1 MANIFFVLGT
11 RPEFIKIVEVVNELQ
26 SKSNHKIKL
35 IFSSQQS
42 ELIKKYIH
50 NKIINYDLKILKFKN
65 DSEFISSFLIKMEK
79 LSRKIN
85 IDYLFVQGDTNTAYA
100 ASLFGFFKKIQI
112 IHLEAGLRTFN
123 INNPFPEEFNRQS
136 ITKMANIHLSQTLS
150 SKQNL
155 INEGIDKKVFVVG
168 NPGIDYLVKTIK
180 QTKIKSKIIKNSIL
194 ITMHRRESLN
204 GSLDIFIK
212 NLKKFMKV
220 NPIYQINWPLHTNPK
235 ILKNIKDN
243 FISEDCYNI
252 KFLKPQKYND
262 FIKLMM
268 SSEFVITDSG
278 GVQEEAAYLGKKLLI
293 ARDLTERIDI
303 INLKLGYLIMAD
315 GSKLNKIMIDLNK
328 KKIVDKQNI
337 LKWRRSQGYGK
348 SSVNILNIFNKKLKY
363 F

>member
-11 RPEFIKIVEVVNELQ
+11 RPEFIKIIEVVNQLQ
-26 SKSNHKIKL
+26 SKSKHKIKL

-42 ELIKKYIH
+42 ELIKKYMNNNIIH
-50 NKIINYDLKILKFKN
+50 YDLKIKKFKN

-79 LSRKIN
+79 LNNKID

-123 INNPFPEEFNRQS
+123 IHKPYPEEFNRQS
-136 ITKMANIHLSQTLS
+136 ISKITNIHLSQTQS

-155 INEGIDKKVFVVG
+155 LKEGIDKRIFVVG
-168 NPGIDYLVKTIK
+168 NPGIDYLVKNIK
-180 QTKIKSKIIKNSIL
+180 HNKFKNKIIKDSIL
-194 ITMHRRESLN
+194 ITMHRRESLSS
-204 GSLDIFIK
+204 SLEIFIK
-212 NLKKFMKV
+212 NLKKFMKK
-220 NPIYQINWPLHTNPK
+220 NPNYQINWPLHTNPK
-235 ILKNIKDN
+235 ILRNIKDN
-243 FISEDCYNI
+243 FKTKDNDNI
-252 KFLKPQKYND
+252 NFLKPQKYVN
-262 FIKLMM
+262 FLKLMM
-268 SSEFVITDSG
+268 SSEFIITDSG

-315 GSKLNKIMIDLNK
+315 GSKLEKIMTYLNK
-328 KKIVDKQNI
+328 KKVVNKQNT
-337 LKWRRSQGYGK
+337 LKWRKSQGYGK
-348 SSVNILNIFNKKLKY
+348 SSKIILNIFDKN